1 MFGHDEKDKKDE
13 IIKLK
18 KRLDDLDKKIDSK
31 FNELHK
37 TFLETR
43 HSMLKMRDERKK
55 LLKEKTQIESDLLIL
70 IDKMDINTEER
81 KNIGSHAVEKMR
93 GELKEDVELIKK
105 MVHED
110 INAPYKTTDETTNE
124 STNEDTVLIHKKQKD
139 VKSAEET
146 RNDIEFMQNIAKA
159 AKEDMVS
166 TPLDK
171 LYEYVSSHSKVRIN
185 EAARQFEVSEEQI
198 EDWARIL
205 ETRNLIEIYYP
216 AFGKPE
222 LRKKL
227 IGRG

>member
-1 MFGHDEKDKKDE
+1 MFKRDEKDDV
-13 IIKLK
+13 IKLK
-18 KRLDDLDKKIDSK
+18 KRLDELDKKIDSK

-43 HSMLKMRDERKK
+43 HAMLKMRDERKK

-70 IDKMDINTEER
+70 IDKMNINTEEK

-93 GELKEDVELIKK
+93 GELKEDVELIKRI
-105 MVHED
+105 VQED
-110 INAPYKTTDETTNE
+110 INPPYKKGDEKMNE
-124 STNEDTVLIHKKQKD
+124 STNEDTILIHKKPN

-146 RNDIEFMQNIAKA
+146 KSDIEFMHSIAKA
-159 AKEDMVS
+159 AREDMVS

-171 LYEYVSSHSKVRIN
+171 LYEYISSHEKVKIN

-205 ETRNLIEIYYP
+205 EARSLIEIYYP

-222 LRKKL
+222 LRKKK
-227 IGRG
+227 

>member
-1 MFGHDEKDKKDE
+1 MFKRDEKDDV
-13 IIKLK
+13 IKLK
-18 KRLDDLDKKIDSK
+18 KRLDELDKKIDSK

-43 HSMLKMRDERKK
+43 HAMLKMRDERKK

-70 IDKMDINTEER
+70 IDKMNINTEEK

-93 GELKEDVELIKK
+93 GELKEDVELIKRI
-105 MVHED
+105 VQED
-110 INAPYKTTDETTNE
+110 INPPYKKGDEKMNE
-124 STNEDTVLIHKKQKD
+124 STNEDTILIHKKPN

-146 RNDIEFMQNIAKA
+146 KSDIEFMHSIAKA
-159 AKEDMVS
+159 ARDDMAS

-171 LYEYVSSHSKVRIN
+171 LYEYISSHEKVKIN

-205 ETRNLIEIYYP
+205 EARSLIEIYYP

-222 LRKKL
+222 LRKKK
-227 IGRG
+227 

>member
-1 MFGHDEKDKKDE
+1 MFKHDEKDDVV
-13 IIKLK
+13 KLK
-18 KRLDDLDKKIDSK
+18 KRLDELDKKIDSK

-43 HSMLKMRDERKK
+43 HAMLKMRDERKK

-70 IDKMDINTEER
+70 IDKMNINTEEK

-93 GELKEDVELIKK
+93 GELKEDVDLIKRI
-105 MVHED
+105 VNED
-110 INAPYKTTDETTNE
+110 INAPYKKEDEKTIE
-124 STNEDTVLIHKKQKD
+124 SSNDDTVLIHKNPN
-139 VKSAEET
+139 VKSVEET
-146 RNDIEFMQNIAKA
+146 KSDIEFMQSIAKA
-159 AKEDMVS
+159 AREDKVS

-171 LYEYVSSHSKVRIN
+171 LYDYVSSHSRVKIN

-205 ETRNLIEIYYP
+205 ESRSLIEIYYP

-222 LRKKL
+222 LRKKK
-227 IGRG
+227 